1 MTKQKNTEDG
11 RRVETVE
18 RKGIVIETTYDDEGK
33 VASVVKWVKPEKRVD
48 PRQAGPVE
56 NREQRPQ

>member
-1 MTKQKNTEDG
+1 MSKQKNAEDG

-18 RKGIVIETTYDDEGK
+18 RNGIVVETTYDDEGK
-33 VASVVKWVKPEKRVD
+33 VVSVVKWVKPDKRVD
-48 PRQAGPVE
+48 PRQVGPVE